1 MGSLLKVRASCP
13 YRWLALFYISFV
25 EGSTALMSCSEPFSN
40 SLKSP
45 STCQQAANLAVTCT
59 YTFAHLFQNNYC
71 RPIQWKLHRKLYEA
85 TLIGPKIKSRE
96 SFKDTM
102 NILIKYYE
110 YIVSLIILY
119 VTSVCFLMGGGGEH
133 CRYLLRVLTC

>member
-1 MGSLLKVRASCP
+1 
-13 YRWLALFYISFV
+13 
-25 EGSTALMSCSEPFSN
+25 MSCSEPFFN

-45 STCQQAANLAVTCT
+45 SICQQAANLAVTCT
-59 YTFAHLFQNNYC
+59 YTFARLFQNNYC
-71 RPIQWKLHRKLYEA
+71 RPIQWKLHRKFYEA
-85 TLIGPKIKSRE
+85 PLIGPKIKSRE

-119 VTSVCFLMGGGGEH
+119 VTSVCFLMCGGGEH